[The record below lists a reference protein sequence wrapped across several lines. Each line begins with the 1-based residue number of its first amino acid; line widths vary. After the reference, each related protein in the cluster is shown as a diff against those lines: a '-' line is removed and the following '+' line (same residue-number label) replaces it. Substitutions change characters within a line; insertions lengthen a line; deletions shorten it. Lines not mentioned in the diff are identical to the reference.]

1 MQTHEE
7 EKALAKLFYKLDKQV
22 KKAMVDYRLIEDG
35 DKILLGLSG
44 GKDSLALVELL
55 GRRMKI
61 FKPKFTVVAV
71 HISMT
76 NMGYVVDLDYLS
88 KHCAQYDIPFYH
100 IEKSFDLTTDKRK
113 SPCFLC
119 SWTRRKAMFDLAK
132 QLGCNKMAL
141 GHHQDDILQTLL
153 MNMTFQ
159 GAFGT
164 MPPLLKMD
172 KFEMTIVRPLCLIAE
187 KELVQLQLMQQ
198 YISQKQPCQYECS
211 SSRPEMKQVVALLET
226 MNERARYNLWASM
239 TNIQNDYLPKPIKA

>member
-1 MQTHEE
+1 MKMTED
-7 EKALAKLFYKLDKQV
+7 EKALEKMFYSLDKKV
-22 KKAMVDYRLIEDG
+22 KKAIVDYRLIEDG
-35 DKILLGLSG
+35 DHILLGLSG

-61 FKPKFTVVAV
+61 FKPKFKVTAV

-76 NMGYVVDLDYLS
+76 NIGYVSDLEYL
-88 KHCAQYDIPFYH
+88 KDHCENYKIPFVH
-100 IEKSFDLTTDKRK
+100 CVKSFDLSTDKRK

-132 QLGCNKMAL
+132 ELGCNKMAL

-164 MPPLLKMD
+164 MPPKLKMD
-172 KFEMTIVRPLCLIAE
+172 KFDMTIIRPLCLIAE
-187 KELVQLQLMQQ
+187 KELVELQKHQN
-198 YISQKQPCQYECS
+198 YVSQKQPCPYECS
-211 SSRPEMKQVVALLET
+211 SSRPEMKQVVKMLES
-226 MNERARYNLWASM
+226 MNERARHNMWAAM
-239 TNIQNDYLPKPIKA
+239 TNIQEDYLPKIDK